1 MPIGHEPRSG
11 TYYEILGAEG
21 AETPILFIHG
31 GGATGACFRGDLC
44 GNPGWADLLAER
56 GHEVWVTDWPG
67 CGRSG
72 NRHVID
78 LEYADIVSGYRRLV
92 RDVIARPIVVVCH
105 SMGGATT
112 WQLVEHEG
120 DLVRGVVSVAAAY
133 PGNIPPRGEILREE
147 GDVVIARFLETGV
160 DFRVDRGRGYLYE
173 DDYIFNQG
181 IATST
186 RFPRE
191 RVDAMR
197 AGLVGFPPRML
208 LQRMGILPGLPIVA
222 DTARFT
228 NKPIRLV
235 AGTEDPAHTLETERA
250 TVELLRG
257 WGADV
262 ELVWLGDRGIV
273 GNGHFLFFEDNAA
286 DILDVIAEQIDGVT
300 AAARSYENRPA

>member
-1 MPIGHEPRSG
+1 MRVGHEPSSG
-11 TYYEILGAEG
+11 TYYEVLGPAN
-21 AETPILFIHG
+21 AETPVLLIHG
-31 GGATGACFRGDLC
+31 GGATGACFRSDLH

-72 NRHVID
+72 NRHLVD
-78 LEYADIVSGYRRLV
+78 LEYADIVAGYRRLL
-92 RDVIARPIVVVCH
+92 RDVIARPAVVVCH

-133 PGNIPPRGEILREE
+133 PGNIPPRGKVLREE
-147 GDVVIARFLETGV
+147 GDIVHARFLETGV

-173 DDYIFNQG
+173 DDYIYNQG
-181 IATST
+181 IATSS
-186 RFPRE
+186 RFPLD

-208 LQRMGILPGLPIVA
+208 LQRMGILPGLPIVEHPS
-222 DTARFT
+222 RFAG
-228 NKPIRLV
+228 KPIRLV
-235 AGTEDPAHTLETERA
+235 AGTEDPAHRLETEQA
-250 TVELLRG
+250 TVNLLRS
-257 WGADV
+257 WGADA

-286 DILDVIAEQIDGVT
+286 EILDIVAEQMEAVSAVAG
-300 AAARSYENRPA
+300 RYETRPA